1 MVKLIIF
8 VCTGNS
14 CRSVMA
20 EGLFKK
26 YCGQRAELFQI
37 ASAGIGTIGGLLASP
52 ETLRLLKEEEGID
65 MSAHRSQRLTREMI
79 ASAERIYAMEN
90 MHRDWILQF
99 APEAAVKVELLA
111 GFDIPD
117 PIRMSEDFYKNV
129 FVVIRDNVKKI
140 AEALCA

>member
-1 MVKLIIF
+1 MKLIIF

-26 YCGQRAELFQI
+26 YCEKRPSDFQI
-37 ASAGIGTIGGLLASP
+37 ISAGVGTIDGLLASP

-65 MSAHRSQRLTREMI
+65 MSAHRSQRLTRELI
-79 ASAERIYAMEN
+79 ASADRIYAMEK

-99 APEAAVKVELLA
+99 VPEAASKVELLA
-111 GFDIPD
+111 GTDIPD
-117 PIRMSEDFYKNV
+117 PIRMSEAFYKNV
-129 FVVIRDNVKKI
+129 FTVIRDNVKKI